1 MDWKNILALAALA
14 IPLAY
19 CSVEDA
25 RITNDQKIVCI
36 EKRGNWSGKTC
47 IFE

>member
-1 MDWKNILALAALA
+1 MDWKTILALAVLA

-25 RITNDQKIVCI
+25 RITNDQKIMCI
-36 EKRGNWSGKTC
+36 ENKGNWTGKSC
-47 IFE
+47 RFE